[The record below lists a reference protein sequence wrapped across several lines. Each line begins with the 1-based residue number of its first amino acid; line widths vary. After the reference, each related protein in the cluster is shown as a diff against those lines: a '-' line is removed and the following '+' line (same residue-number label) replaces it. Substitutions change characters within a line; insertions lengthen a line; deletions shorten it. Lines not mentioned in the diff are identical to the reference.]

1 MPDYYFQADHLSV
14 GYHGNAI
21 LTDVTIGVDRG
32 EILTLIGPNGAG
44 KSTLLKSL
52 AGLLPSLSGHIY
64 LAGRELSDMSGREN
78 GCCIYR

>member
-21 LTDVTIGVDRG
+21 LKDVTIGVDRG

-52 AGLLPSLSGHIY
+52 RHYRGIFIWQ
-64 LAGRELSDMSGREN
+64 EEN
-78 GCCIYR
+78 CQI